1 MNKDIVISVLTGV
14 IAAQNACGIPKN
26 EQIGIFIGTAT
37 TVFIFLLFLDDL
49 HDKRMEKKKSEEKT
63 RNTVERLRN
72 LEIGENYGQG
82 RR

>member
-1 MNKDIVISVLTGV
+1 MNKDIVISVLTAI
-14 IAAQNACGIPKN
+14 IAAQNAYGITTR

-49 HDKRMEKKKSEEKT
+49 HDKRMKKKKSVEKT

-72 LEIGENYGQG
+72 LEIGEDHEPS

>member
-1 MNKDIVISVLTGV
+1 MNKDTIISVLAGV
-14 IAAQNACGIPKN
+14 IAAQNACGVTGQ

-49 HDKRMEKKKSEEKT
+49 HDRWCRYKRRIRDM
-63 RNTVERLRN
+63 RIRVARLRN
-72 LEIGENYGQG
+72 LKIGEDHGPD